1 MKKFLLMMLTVMT
14 ICLFIGCVKI
24 ENNTAKDINKIKIG
38 VCIANGNDK
47 YGSYLLGEMKNYSKS
62 LKDVEVVFADAK
74 QNSNTQLSQ
83 VEDFISQ
90 GVDAIIVLPVYI
102 DSSKAITDKAKAAN
116 IPIISLMTPFEN
128 QSDAVC
134 YVAPDSKQAAKLEME
149 YLAKKMNY
157 KGNVAIMMGPMDD
170 RAQRVRTETYH
181 EVISKYPDM
190 KIVAEQSAE
199 WDRARGTALMET
211 WLKSGK
217 EIDAVASNNDEMAIG
232 ALKAIEAAGK
242 LGKITVGG
250 IDATPD
256 SLQYL
261 KSGKLAVTVFQDAA
275 KLSKSSI
282 DTAIKAAKGE
292 NVEKTINIQNELV
305 TPENVDQ
312 YIAKWKN
319 K

>member
-14 ICLFIGCVKI
+14 ICLFIGCVKTG
-24 ENNTAKDINKIKIG
+24 NDTAKDINKIKIG

-47 YGSYLLGEMKNYSKS
+47 YGSYLLDEMKNYSKS

-90 GVDAIIVLPVYI
+90 RVDAIIVTPVYI
-102 DSSKAITDKAKAAN
+102 DSSKEITDKAKAAN
-116 IPIISLMTPFEN
+116 IPIISLMNPFEN
-128 QSDAVC
+128 QSDSAC
-134 YVAPDSKQAAKLEME
+134 YIAPDSKQAATLEME

-157 KGNVAIMMGPMDD
+157 KGNVAIIMGPMDD

-181 EVISKYPDM
+181 EVIAKYSDM
-190 KIVAEQSAE
+190 KIVAEQPAE
-199 WDRARGTALMET
+199 WDRARGMALMET

-282 DTAIKAAKGE
+282 DTAIKAANGE